1 MDQHVQEQLEA
12 LRKTDPAVD
21 SLVREHRS
29 LDERV
34 ADLSSRSHLTP
45 EEDVELHRLKKEKL
59 RLKDKIEEVLHEQQK
74 SA

>member
-12 LRKTDPAVD
+12 LRKTDPEVE
-21 SLVREHRS
+21 LMVREHRA
-29 LDERV
+29 LDEKV
-34 ADLSSRSHLTP
+34 TSLSGKPHLTP

-59 RLKDKIEEVLHEQQK
+59 RLRDRLEAVIHQQK

>member
-1 MDQHVQEQLEA
+1 MDQNVQEQLEV
-12 LRKTDPAVD
+12 LRRTDPTVD
-21 SLVREHRS
+21 SLLREHRA

-34 ADLSSRSHLTP
+34 TDLTGKSFLTP

-59 RLKDKIEEVLHEQQK
+59 RLKDQLSAAVQQK

>member
-12 LRKTDPAVD
+12 LRKTDPEVD
-21 SLVREHRS
+21 SLFRAHRD
-29 LDERV
+29 LDEQV
-34 ADLSSRSHLTP
+34 ALLSEKSFLTP

-59 RLKDKIEEVLHEQQK
+59 RLKDKLEAALHQK